1 MKPRALPWII
11 PLTLFMALVT
21 PSWLPAQVAGGG
33 TTNRI
38 PIWTNSNTL
47 GNSNLFQTGG
57 KVGVGTTGPAATLDV
72 IGPTA
77 TTAGA
82 AALTVLRV
90 TGGRGGSLPLGTFGS
105 AGAGGGLQ
113 LTSGNG
119 GSAGSASG
127 GGLARIMITGGTGGS
142 CIPASS
148 RCAFVAGKGGSISL
162 EPGVGSR
169 PGSILLAPTG
179 GRVGIGVASP
189 VHTLEINVGGTTLA
203 DAWTTRSSRHFKA
216 NIQPLQ
222 GALAKV
228 ERLQGVSYERKS
240 DAKREIGVIAE
251 DVEEIV
257 PEVVSRD
264 SETHDVDGV
273 DYSRLTALL
282 IEAIK
287 SQQAELRTQQSE
299 IQQLKAKVV
308 QLTSNSS
315 TP

>member
-1 MKPRALPWII
+1 MKSRTLTCITAIMLFAALDVPVQ
-11 PLTLFMALVT
+11 LA
-21 PSWLPAQVAGGG
+21 AQVGGTG

-38 PIWTNSNTL
+38 PIWTNSTTL

-57 KVGVGTTGPAATLDV
+57 KVGVGTTSPAATLDV

-90 TGGRGGSLPLGTFGS
+90 TGGRGGNLPLGTFGS

-119 GSAGSASG
+119 GSAGSAPG

-142 CIPASS
+142 CIPAST

-179 GRVGIGVASP
+179 GRVGIGVANP
-189 VHTLEINVGGTTLA
+189 LHTLEISVGGTTLA
-203 DAWTTRSSRHFKA
+203 DAWTSRSSRRFKT
-216 NIQPLQ
+216 NIRPLER
-222 GALAKV
+222 ALEKV
-228 ERLQGVSYERKS
+228 QQLQGVSYERKS

-264 SETHDVDGV
+264 SETHDVEGV

-282 IEAIK
+282 IEAVK
-287 SQQAELRTQQSE
+287 SQQAELRMQHSE
-299 IQQLKAKVV
+299 LQQLKTRIE

-315 TP
+315 GQ